1 MIHIVKGCS
10 LTDAR
15 AASMFEDRKTLF
27 VDLLGWDVP
36 VVCGRYEI
44 DSYDGDKAVYLI
56 ATDDGCIHQGSMRL
70 LSTEGAH
77 LLADRFASLCEC
89 DAPRGEQV
97 REITRLCLPQRLG
110 APGRLRV
117 RNRLISAMVDH
128 ALGSGITML
137 TGVVT
142 AAFREE
148 VLAMGW
154 RAAPLGPA
162 RRIDGAFLGAFRIEI
177 CAGTPALL
185 ASNGIYVPGAITPD
199 AAARAA

>member
-36 VVCGRYEI
+36 VVGGRYEI

-177 CAGTPALL
+177 CAGTTALL
-185 ASNGIYVPGAITPD
+185 ASNGIYVLGAITPD

>member
-1 MIHIVKGCS
+1 
-10 LTDAR
+10 
-15 AASMFEDRKTLF
+15 
-27 VDLLGWDVP
+27 
-36 VVCGRYEI
+36 
-44 DSYDGDKAVYLI
+44 
-56 ATDDGCIHQGSMRL
+56 
-70 LSTEGAH
+70 
-77 LLADRFASLCEC
+77 
-89 DAPRGEQV
+89 
-97 REITRLCLPQRLG
+97 
-110 APGRLRV
+110 
-117 RNRLISAMVDH
+117 
-128 ALGSGITML
+128 ML